1 MPTPYH
7 SSHEQRLDA
16 LQEDLH
22 RARMVTREIIDDV
35 MTGACLRLQAQ
46 HPDVKASVLR
56 LIDSRAFTDAI
67 LVLLGME
74 LPQWGL
80 RRLIREDVE
89 WNCTLS
95 KQLGIPAELDDMA
108 EGSHETLPLA
118 MLSAFVEAR
127 RSRFVAATE
136 RRASHVPQLRPARDY
151 VVCCDNFR

>member
-16 LQEDLH
+16 LQEGLH
-22 RARMVTREIIDDV
+22 RVRMVTREIIDDV
-35 MTGACLRLQAQ
+35 ITGACLRLQAQ
-46 HPDVKASVLR
+46 HPDVKASVLH

-67 LVLLGME
+67 LALLELE
-74 LPQWGL
+74 LPQWSL
-80 RRLIREDVE
+80 RRLIHEEGE
-89 WNCTLS
+89 WHCTLS
-95 KQLGIPAELDDMA
+95 KQLGVPAELDDTA
-108 EGSHETLPLA
+108 EGFHEALPLA

-136 RRASHVPQLRPARDY
+136 RRASHAPQLRPARDY